1 MRRFVAVLLG
11 LVLGTT
17 PFLMSAQG
25 IPTDSA
31 QDVPKVER
39 VGNTDF
45 RPTRRQLR
53 KRARGRQASDSSTFL
68 DYRMEH
74 RAIQQQRTLENLSAE
89 QRRARLMEQQ
99 NQDRFMERK
108 GEEMMD
114 TYERI
119 APVRKAPGTREEK
132 NVEYLPSSKRSRPGE
147 VRLEP
152 ERNPCLTTIGT
163 RRARCYYRLQRMTVP
178 GS

>member
-25 IPTDSA
+25 IPPDTA
-31 QDVPKVER
+31 QDTIQVER

-53 KRARGRQASDSSTFL
+53 KRARGRQASESSTFL
-68 DYRMEH
+68 DYRMEY
-74 RAIQQQRTLENLSAE
+74 RAIQQQRTLENLSAG
-89 QRRARLMEQQ
+89 QRRERLLEQQ
-99 NQDRFMERK
+99 DQNRFMERK

-119 APVRKAPGTREEK
+119 APVRKAPGTRKGK

-152 ERNPCLTTIGT
+152 EHDPCLTTIGT